1 MEVGQENG
9 ENQLDR
15 ETYLSSFY
23 FNPAHSASF
32 SSPARLYK
40 FVKQDGKYR
49 MTRKEINDW
58 LSKQDA
64 YTLHKP
70 AQINFKRP
78 KFLSFRPE
86 FAWDSDTANM
96 TKFSEHNNG
105 YKYFAVFIDI
115 FTRYLY
121 TVPLKTL
128 QGVEMSKAIS
138 KVISEDDRKPV
149 HLRNDGGGEYVNLE
163 VRKVLNDHQINQIVT
178 KTEKKANYAERVIK
192 NIKLKISKYMT
203 HNETYKWIDTLS
215 KFTDSYNHSYHRSI
229 KMTPSQARKETRYKV
244 WQNQFNPQNQREF
257 QQYKKYRFKLG
268 DRVKVSYLRQAF
280 SREYSEKWSTEI
292 FTIADRK
299 KNQGIPMYQLK
310 DYDNDLIEGYFYE
323 PELQKAYIGDEVVYK
338 VEKVIKT
345 RKRKGRT
352 EVLVKWKGWPDKFNS
367 WINKKELSTLNQTPN
382 HRIIYPSI
390 H

>member
-1 MEVGQENG
+1 M
-9 ENQLDR
+9 
-15 ETYLSSFY
+15 
-23 FNPAHSASF
+23 
-32 SSPARLYK
+32 
-40 FVKQDGKYR
+40 KQDGKYN
-49 MTRKEINDW
+49 MTRNDIIDW

-78 KFLSFRPE
+78 KFLSFSPE
-86 FAWDSDTANM
+86 YVWDSDTGNFA
-96 TKFSEHNNG
+96 KFSDYNDG
-105 YKYFAVFIDI
+105 YKYFAVFIDT

-128 QGVEMSKAIS
+128 QGTEMSKAI
-138 KVISEDDRKPV
+138 KQVISESDRKPV
-149 HLRNDGGGEYVNLE
+149 HLRNDGGGEYINRE
-163 VRKVLNDHQINQIVT
+163 VKKLLKDLQINQIVT

-192 NIKLKISKYMT
+192 NIKLKLSKYMT
-203 HNETYKWIDTLS
+203 HNETYNWVDNLAN
-215 KFTDSYNHSYHRSI
+215 FTDSYNHSYHRSI

-244 WQNQFNPQNQREF
+244 WQNQFNPQNQTAF
-257 QQYKKYRFKLG
+257 QQYKQYRFKLG

-280 SREYSEKWSTEI
+280 TREYSQRWSNEI

-310 DYDNDLIEGYFYE
+310 DYDNELIEGYFYE

-338 VEKVIKT
+338 VEKVLKT
-345 RKRKGRT
+345 RKRKGIT

-367 WINKKELSTLNQTPN
+367 WINKKDLTNWGQ
-382 HRIIYPSI
+382 
-390 H
+390 